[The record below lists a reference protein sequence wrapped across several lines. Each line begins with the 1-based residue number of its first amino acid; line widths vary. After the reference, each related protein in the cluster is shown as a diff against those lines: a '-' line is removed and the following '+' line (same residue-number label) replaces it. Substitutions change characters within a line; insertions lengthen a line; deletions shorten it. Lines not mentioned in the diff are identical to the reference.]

1 MFDLNGIKGPVW
13 IGKALHWTRSRKT
26 LEWEQML
33 DVYETGRYVEEYLL
47 FHFGNAKEL
56 LPWAGGPIDALNF
69 PVRTVGRF
77 SEGQV
82 ARALDVGCA
91 VGRSSFELARNSEEV
106 IGIDFSS
113 AFIEAA
119 KALASGARAR
129 CRRLE
134 EGHETSE
141 VGISLPSGLDG
152 SRISFETGDAMA
164 LRLDLGVFDRV
175 HAANLVC
182 RLSEPRRFL
191 ERLPQLVVP
200 GGELV
205 LATPCTWLE
214 EFTKKENW
222 PEGRTLDWLKA
233 TLEQDFELV
242 ETADEPFLIRETARK
257 FQWTVSMVTKWVRR

>member
-1 MFDLNGIKGPVW
+1 MS
-13 IGKALHWTRSRKT
+13 A
-26 LEWEQML
+26 
-33 DVYETGRYVEEYLL
+33 VYETERYVEEYLL
-47 FHFGNAKEL
+47 FHFGDPNDL
-56 LPWAGGPIDALNF
+56 LPWSGGPTNALDF
-69 PVRTVGRF
+69 PVRTVKHFSQGR
-77 SEGQV
+77 V
-82 ARALDVGCA
+82 ARSLDVGCA
-91 VGRSSFELARNSEEV
+91 VGRSSFELARDSDEV

-119 KALASGARAR
+119 KALASGAKTR

-134 EGHETSE
+134 EGHEMSE
-141 VGISLPSGLDG
+141 VEITLPAGLDG
-152 SRISFETGDAMA
+152 TGVSFEVGDATA
-164 LRLDLGVFDRV
+164 LRADLGAFDRV

-182 RLSEPRRFL
+182 RLPEPRRFL
-191 ERLPQLVVP
+191 ERLPELVVP

-214 EFTKKENW
+214 EFTRKENW

-233 TLEQDFELV
+233 ALEEDFELV